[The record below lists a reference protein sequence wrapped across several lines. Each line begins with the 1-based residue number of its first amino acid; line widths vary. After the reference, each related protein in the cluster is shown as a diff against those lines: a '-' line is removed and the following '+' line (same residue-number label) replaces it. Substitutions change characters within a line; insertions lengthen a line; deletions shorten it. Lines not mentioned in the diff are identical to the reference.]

1 MDTLIII
8 AVVVLIVGAA
18 CAYIYRQKKRGAR
31 CIGCPAGESCC
42 SSGCGGCSC
51 GCGGTKE

>member
-1 MDTLIII
+1 MDNLIII

-51 GCGGTKE
+51 GCGDDK